1 MNRLLH
7 HPPTS
12 VHQSK
17 PKCFSIMLTQL
28 AENLLMVEH
37 LPINMHIGASML
49 FVNMAKSELTPKKI
63 LI

>member
-1 MNRLLH
+1 
-7 HPPTS
+7 
-12 VHQSK
+12 
-17 PKCFSIMLTQL
+17 MLTQL
-28 AENLLMVEH
+28 AENLLVVEH